1 MPQAR
6 AKSGTGQRA
15 TAEDIR
21 QSLLASLD
29 VLASHRV
36 LVIGDLMLDR
46 YLTGDATR
54 ISPEAPIPVVLV
66 EKEDQLIG
74 GAGNVARNIKS
85 LGGEV
90 VLIGRR
96 GGDEEGRALENRL
109 QCEGIESCLFVQ
121 EDYPT
126 PLKTRILARGQQ
138 MLRVDREKRTPLTP
152 EVCRGLLRKAK
163 EHLSRC
169 SAIVVSD
176 YGKGLVCAEVMG
188 GLGGPAREKKIP
200 LLVDPKPENFHLYK
214 DVTALTPNLH
224 ESGACANMPVFS
236 PREIVAAGRDIM
248 GKCACPQLV
257 ITLGGQGMAVFASA
271 KEVSHIPTSAR
282 QVFDV
287 TGAGDSV
294 IATLALG
301 AAASLPLITSCLL
314 ANYAAGLVVGKTGA
328 AAANPGEIR
337 EAIEL
342 LPFPD
347 IEKWA

>member
-1 MPQAR
+1 MSLQM
-6 AKSGTGQRA
+6 
-15 TAEDIR
+15 AEVEDLKRFLPAALECI
-21 QSLLASLD
+21 AGP
-29 VLASHRV
+29 RV
-36 LVIGDLMLDR
+36 MVIGDLMLDR

-66 EKEDQLIG
+66 EKEDHLIG

-96 GGDEEGRALENRL
+96 GGDEAGRALEDRL
-109 QCEGIESCLFVQ
+109 QNEGIEACLFMQ
-121 EDYPT
+121 ENYPT

-138 MLRVDREKRTPLTP
+138 MLRVDREKRASLTP
-152 EVCRGLLRKAK
+152 EVRRGLLGKAM
-163 EHLSRC
+163 EHLPRC

-176 YGKGLVCAEVMG
+176 YDKGLVCPEVMD
-188 GLGGPAREKKIP
+188 GLRGLCAAGKKKIP

-214 DVTALTPNLH
+214 EVTALTPNLH
-224 ESGACANMPVFS
+224 ESGACANMPVSS
-236 PREIVAAGRDIM
+236 PREIVAAGRAIM
-248 GKCACPQLV
+248 RECACPHLV
-257 ITLGGQGMAVFASA
+257 ITLGGQGMAVFVSP
-271 KEVSHIPTSAR
+271 ENVSHIPTSAR

-328 AAANPGEIR
+328 AVATPEEIR
-337 EAIEL
+337 EAIAL
-342 LPFPD
+342 LPLPN
-347 IEKWA
+347 IERWG